1 MLIFRFG
8 KQIKYNMLNCY
19 IINLDRATERWKSVV
34 QSPGIRDLNIIR
46 VPAIDG
52 QTLCPPYPNFSPW
65 GYYLC
70 HGRKI
75 NPNRVACYNSHLK
88 AFRTFLESGEEYGII
103 CEDDITGTP
112 ELLDVLKDV
121 LRYSDSWD
129 LVRLTGFRQKPF
141 IPFAELSGG
150 YRLISDLRCSTS
162 AGCYLLNRR
171 AAQILCRIYVPMRI
185 NNDLTLFYGIPN
197 GIREAAVNPFPIKL
211 NELSGTSQ
219 ISREDNTFRYSL
231 WHPYRLNFL
240 TVLPYRFFTRNWR
253 TLHRIRLALQRRLF
267 PPKPKK

>member
-1 MLIFRFG
+1 MTNI
-8 KQIKYNMLNCY
+8 NCY
-19 IINLDRATERWKSVV
+19 IINLDQATERWESVV
-34 QSPGIRDLNIIR
+34 ASPGIRDLNIIR

-52 QTLCPPYPNFSPW
+52 KTLMPPYPNFSPW
-65 GYYLC
+65 GYFFC

-88 AFRTFLESGEEYGII
+88 AFRMFLESGEEYGII

-112 ELLDVLKDV
+112 ELPDVLKDV
-121 LRYSDSWD
+121 LSYANSWD

-141 IPFAELSGG
+141 IPFADLRGG

-162 AGCYLLNRR
+162 AGCYLLNRK
-171 AAQILCRIYVPMRI
+171 AAQILCKIYVPMRI

-197 GIREAAVNPFPIKL
+197 GIREAAVNPFPVKL

-219 ISREDNTFRYSL
+219 ISRVENTFRYPL
-231 WHPYRLNFL
+231 WHPYRLNVF
-240 TVLPYRFFTRNWR
+240 TVWSYRIFTRSWR
-253 TLHRIRLALQRRLF
+253 TLHRIRLALQRRCF
-267 PPKPKK
+267 PPKPKG

>member
-1 MLIFRFG
+1 
-8 KQIKYNMLNCY
+8 MLNCY
-19 IINLDRATERWKSVV
+19 IINLDRATERWESVV
-34 QSPGIRDLNIIR
+34 RSPGIRDLNIIR
-46 VPAIDG
+46 VPAING
-52 QTLCPPYPNFSPW
+52 KTLTPPYPNFSPW

-70 HGRKI
+70 YGRKV
-75 NPNRVACYNSHLK
+75 NPNKVACFNSHLK

-112 ELLDVLKDV
+112 ELPDVLKDV
-121 LRYSDSWD
+121 LRYSNSWD

-141 IPFAELSGG
+141 IPFADLTGG

-162 AGCYLLNRR
+162 AGCYLLNRK

-197 GIREAAVNPFPIKL
+197 GIREAAINPFPVKL
-211 NELSGTSQ
+211 NDLSHTSQ
-219 ISREDNTFRYSL
+219 ISRAESYPL

-240 TVLPYRFFTRNWR
+240 TVLPYRIFTRNWR
-253 TLHRIRLALQRRLF
+253 TLHRIRLALQRRFF
-267 PPKPKK
+267 PPKPVGS